1 MVLVGRVQEWP
12 SVKSSGCGSA
22 REKRRGYD
30 PPPDLEE
37 AQERYFEEQV
47 EPLN

>member
-1 MVLVGRVQEWP
+1 MVGSVQEWE
-12 SVKSSGCGSA
+12 SVKRSGCGSA

-30 PPPDLEE
+30 PPPDLED
-37 AQERYFEEQV
+37 AQERYFKEQV